1 MMMMMMMMMIA
12 QIGALDSLADIDIAL
27 PSFVTARLRVSLGL
41 LLLFSPAAAAADVSD
56 LI

>member
-1 MMMMMMMMMIA
+1 MMMMMMIA

-41 LLLFSPAAAAADVSD
+41 LLLFSPAAAAAVSD